1 MIRGLSGTMDAFV
14 WRKVWLYK
22 GCSMKKIAIV
32 GGGISGLTVAEQLA
46 EQFEVTLFELNDY
59 LGGHTQTHQL
69 EIEGCSRA
77 IDTGFIVYND
87 RTYPNFMALLAR
99 LGCEGQP
106 TEMSFSLKRPNLE
119 YNGHSLKTLFAQK
132 TNLLR
137 PRFWKML
144 RDILRFN
151 RIARLVP
158 ASDAEPLIDFCRR
171 QNFGDAFIFDYLVP
185 MAAAIWSTGDE
196 GILAFPIGMLSQF
209 FNHHGL
215 LDLKNRPQWYV
226 VQGGS
231 DQYVKVIRDRL
242 QDLRL
247 GCPVLAVTREKSRV
261 LVTTEAGV
269 EAFDEIVFA
278 CHSGQALA
286 VLTDASSAEREVL
299 GAMGYS
305 RNEVVLHQDTSVMP
319 VRPKVW
325 ASWNYHAP
333 LGASRASL
341 TYYMNRLQGF
351 ESNQPVLVTLNDVG
365 SIDESLV
372 LKRLHYEHPVFDA
385 AMLKAQ
391 GRHAEI
397 SGVDRTHYCG
407 AYWRYGFHEDG
418 VVSGL
423 RVVEALVANGA

>member
-1 MIRGLSGTMDAFV
+1 MKGLV
-14 WRKVWLYK
+14 WRKVRLYK

-32 GGGISGLTVAEQLA
+32 GGGISGLTVAERLA
-46 EQFEVTLFELNDY
+46 EHFEVTLFEQNDY
-59 LGGHTQTHQL
+59 LGGHTQTHRL
-69 EIEGCSRA
+69 DIEGCPRA

-144 RDILRFN
+144 WDIVKFN
-151 RIARLVP
+151 RIARSVL
-158 ASDAEPLIDFCRR
+158 ASDPEALIDFCRR
-171 QNFGDAFIFDYLVP
+171 ENFGDAFIFDYLVP
-185 MAAAIWSTGDE
+185 MAAAIWSTGDD
-196 GILAFPIGMLSQF
+196 GILGFPIGMLTQF

-247 GCPVLAVTREKSRV
+247 GAAVLAVTREQTRV
-261 LVTTEAGV
+261 LVTAGTTV
-269 EAFDEIVFA
+269 EAFDEVVFA
-278 CHSGQALA
+278 CHSDQALA
-286 VLTDASSAEREVL
+286 VLTDASEAERDVL
-299 GAMGYS
+299 GAMRYS
-305 RNEVVLHQDTSVMP
+305 GNEVVLHQDASVMP
-319 VRPKVW
+319 VRPEIW
-325 ASWNYHAP
+325 ASWNYHAS
-333 LGASRASL
+333 LGATRASL

-351 ESNQPVLVTLNDVG
+351 ASTQPVLVTLNDAG
-365 SIDESLV
+365 RIDENLV
-372 LKRLHYEHPVFDA
+372 LKRLYYEHPVFDA
-385 AMLKAQ
+385 PMLAAQ

-423 RVVEALVANGA
+423 RVVDRLVANRA

>member
-1 MIRGLSGTMDAFV
+1 
-14 WRKVWLYK
+14 
-22 GCSMKKIAIV
+22 
-32 GGGISGLTVAEQLA
+32 
-46 EQFEVTLFELNDY
+46 
-59 LGGHTQTHQL
+59 
-69 EIEGCSRA
+69 
-77 IDTGFIVYND
+77 
-87 RTYPNFMALLAR
+87 
-99 LGCEGQP
+99 
-106 TEMSFSLKRPNLE
+106 
-119 YNGHSLKTLFAQK
+119 
-132 TNLLR
+132 
-137 PRFWKML
+137 
-144 RDILRFN
+144 
-151 RIARLVP
+151 
-158 ASDAEPLIDFCRR
+158 
-171 QNFGDAFIFDYLVP
+171 
-185 MAAAIWSTGDE
+185 
-196 GILAFPIGMLSQF
+196 
-209 FNHHGL
+209 
-215 LDLKNRPQWYV
+215 
-226 VQGGS
+226 
-231 DQYVKVIRDRL
+231 
-242 QDLRL
+242 
-247 GCPVLAVTREKSRV
+247 
-261 LVTTEAGV
+261 VTTEAGV

-286 VLTDASSAEREVL
+286 VLTDASSAECEVL

-397 SGVDRTHYCG
+397 SGIDRTHYCG

>member
-1 MIRGLSGTMDAFV
+1 MKGLV
-14 WRKVWLYK
+14 WRKVQLYI
-22 GCSMKKIAIV
+22 GSSMKKIAIV
-32 GGGISGLTVAEQLA
+32 GGGISGLTVAERLS
-46 EQFEVTLFELNDY
+46 EQFEITLFEQNDY

-119 YNGHSLKTLFAQK
+119 YNGHSFKTLFAQK
-132 TNLLR
+132 SNLFR

-144 RDILRFN
+144 RDIVRFN
-151 RIARLVP
+151 RIARLVIATDP
-158 ASDAEPLIDFCRR
+158 ESLIDFCRR
-171 QNFGDAFIFDYLVP
+171 EKFGDAFIFDYLVP
-185 MAAAIWSTGDE
+185 MAAAIWSTGDD
-196 GILAFPIGMLSQF
+196 GILAFPIRMLSQF

-215 LDLKNRPQWYV
+215 LDLVNRPQWYV

-231 DQYVKVIRDRL
+231 DQYVNVIRNRL

-247 GCPVLAVTREKSRV
+247 GCPVRAVTREKTRV
-261 LVTTEAGV
+261 WVTAGATV
-269 EAFDEIVFA
+269 EAFDEVVFA

-286 VLTDASSAEREVL
+286 LLTDASKVERDVL

-305 RNEVVLHQDTSVMP
+305 DNEVVLHQDASVMP
-319 VRPKVW
+319 VHPEVW

-333 LGASRASL
+333 LGATQASL

-351 ESNQPVLVTLNDVG
+351 ASTQPVLVTLNDAG
-365 SIDESLV
+365 TIDESLV
-372 LKRLHYEHPVFDA
+372 LKRVHYEHPVFDA
-385 AMLKAQ
+385 AMLAAQ
-391 GRHAEI
+391 GRHGEI
-397 SGVDRTHYCG
+397 SGVGRTHYCG

-423 RVVEALVANGA
+423 RVVDALVANGA

>member
-1 MIRGLSGTMDAFV
+1 MKGGDCHKAGR
-14 WRKVWLYK
+14 YK

-32 GGGISGLTVAEQLA
+32 GGGISGLTVAERLA
-46 EQFEVTLFELNDY
+46 DQFEVTLFEQNDY
-59 LGGHTQTHQL
+59 LGGHTQTHRL
-69 EIEGCSRA
+69 EIDGSSRA

-151 RIARLVP
+151 RIARLVLATDP
-158 ASDAEPLIDFCRR
+158 EPLIDFCRR
-171 QNFGDAFIFDYLVP
+171 EKFGDAFIFDYLVP
-185 MAAAIWSTGDE
+185 MAAAIWSTGDD
-196 GILAFPIGMLSQF
+196 GILAFPMGMLSQF

-215 LDLKNRPQWYV
+215 LDIVNRPQWYV

-231 DQYVKVIRDRL
+231 DQYVKVIESRL

-247 GCPVLAVTREKSRV
+247 GCPVLAVTREKTRV
-261 LVTTEAGV
+261 LVTAGATKTV
-269 EAFDEIVFA
+269 EAFDEVVFA

-299 GAMGYS
+299 GTMGYS
-305 RNEVVLHQDTSVMP
+305 GNEVVLHQDASVMP
-319 VRPKVW
+319 VRAGTIMHRSAQPKP
-325 ASWNYHAP
+325 A
-333 LGASRASL
+333 
-341 TYYMNRLQGF
+341 
-351 ESNQPVLVTLNDVG
+351 
-365 SIDESLV
+365 
-372 LKRLHYEHPVFDA
+372 
-385 AMLKAQ
+385 
-391 GRHAEI
+391 
-397 SGVDRTHYCG
+397 
-407 AYWRYGFHEDG
+407 
-418 VVSGL
+418 
-423 RVVEALVANGA
+423 